1 MSAPSAWEGG
11 PPPRPQVPRLSMRIA
26 IVGGLAAGPAA
37 AAEAKRRTPDAEVV
51 MFEEGRHVSIGTC
64 EIPYFVAGRLGG
76 AETLV
81 VNTAEELERSR
92 GFEVRLRERVTALDA
107 RAGRL
112 TIDALDYGA
121 SRDETFDRVVLATGA
136 RARRL
141 GVPGEDAAGVFV
153 VRDYEDATAI
163 RRWLDTEPVRHVVVV
178 GGGYIGLE
186 MAEAARHRG
195 LQASVLDPNGRVLGS
210 TVACEASDL
219 MDAAVAAAGVR
230 VRAEKPTEVLADGGG
245 RVRAVRTDAGELVGC
260 QMVVVS
266 IGVEPRTELAE
277 AAGAALGG
285 MGGIQVDDRMKT
297 SLPNV
302 WACGDVVEIPRAPDG
317 RRVLWPV
324 APTGRRSARVAARNA
339 ASRGG
344 RADTFRPIAGG
355 VAVKAFG
362 VEAGSVG
369 LSMGQAAEA
378 GLDAVAADVRHRTKT
393 AAYPGSGPIDVRL
406 VVERGTGRLLGGQ
419 VVAAEGAALRADV
432 LVPLVQ
438 GGATARE
445 LAEDLDLVYNP
456 PVAPAVD
463 PLKVAASVAMRR
475 ATE

>member
-1 MSAPSAWEGG
+1 
-11 PPPRPQVPRLSMRIA
+11 MRIA
-26 IVGGLAAGPAA
+26 VVGGLAAGPAA
-37 AAEAKRRTPDAEVV
+37 AAEAKRQAPDAEVV

-64 EIPYFVAGRLGG
+64 EIPYYIAGHLGG
-76 AETLV
+76 ADALV
-81 VNTAEELERSR
+81 VNTAEKLERSR

-112 TIDALDYGA
+112 VVDALDYGA
-121 SRDETFDRVVLATGA
+121 QREERFDRVILATGA

-153 VRDYEDATAI
+153 IRDLEDAQAV
-163 RRWLDTEPVRHVVVV
+163 RLWLETESVRHVVVA
-178 GGGYIGLE
+178 GGGYIGVE
-186 MAEAARHRG
+186 MAEAVRDRG
-195 LQASVLDPNGRVLGS
+195 LQATILDPSGRVLNN

-219 MDAAVAAAGVR
+219 MDRAVAAAGVA
-230 VRAEKPTEVLADGGG
+230 VRAEKPTEILADRAG

-266 IGVEPRTELAE
+266 IGVEPRTELAV
-277 AAGAALGG
+277 AAGARVGE
-285 MGGIQVDDRMKT
+285 MGGLAVDDRMKT
-297 SLPNV
+297 SLANV
-302 WACGDVVEIPRAPDG
+302 WACGDVAEVPRAPDG
-317 RRVLWPV
+317 RRVLWPL

-362 VEAGSVG
+362 IEVGSVG
-369 LSMGQAAEA
+369 LSLAQAADA
-378 GLDAVAADVRHRTKT
+378 GLDAVAADVRHWTRT
-393 AAYPGSGPIDVRL
+393 AAFPGSCPIDVRL
-406 VVERGTGRLLGGQ
+406 VVERGAGRLLGGQ
-419 VVAAEGAALRADV
+419 IVSAEGAALRADV

-438 GGATARE
+438 AGATARE

-463 PLKVAASVAMRR
+463 PLKVAASVAVRR
-475 ATE
+475 AGR

>member
-1 MSAPSAWEGG
+1 MP
-11 PPPRPQVPRLSMRIA
+11 LRIA

-37 AAEAKRRTPDAEVV
+37 AAEATRRAPDAEVV
-51 MFEEGRHVSIGTC
+51 MFEEGRHVSVGTC
-64 EIPYFVAGRLGG
+64 EIPYYIAGRLGG
-76 AETLV
+76 ADALV

-92 GFEVRLRERVTALDA
+92 GFEVRLRERVTGLDA

-112 TIDALDYGA
+112 TVEALDHGA
-121 SRDETFDRVVLATGA
+121 TRDETFDRIILATGA

-141 GVPGEDAAGVFV
+141 DVPGEDAAGVFV
-153 VRDYEDATAI
+153 VRDLEDAEAVK
-163 RRWLDTEPVRHVVVV
+163 RWLDTEPVRHVVVA

-186 MAEAARHRG
+186 MAEAARDRG
-195 LQASVLDPNGRVLGS
+195 LQATILDPNGRVLGG

-219 MDAAVAAAGVR
+219 MDEAVAAAGVR
-230 VRAEKPTEVLADGGG
+230 VRSEKPTEVLTDADG

-266 IGVEPRTELAE
+266 VGVEPRTELAV
-277 AAGAALGG
+277 AAGAELGE
-285 MGGIQVDDRMKT
+285 MGGLRVDDRMKT

-317 RRVLWPV
+317 KRVLWPL

-339 ASRGG
+339 VARGG

-369 LSMGQAAEA
+369 LSLSQAEEA
-378 GLDAVAADVRHRTKT
+378 GIDAVAADVRHRTKT
-393 AAYPGSGPIDVRL
+393 AAYPGSCPIDVRL
-406 VVERGTGRLLGGQ
+406 VVERGSGRLLGGQ
-419 VVAAEGAALRADV
+419 LVASEGAALRADV
-432 LVPLVQ
+432 LVPLVIA
-438 GGATARE
+438 GATARE

-463 PLKVAASVAMRR
+463 PLRVAASVAMSR
-475 ATE
+475 AAE